1 MRKLSILI
9 ISSMILVSWV
19 SSLYAAEILGY
30 PLVEKQ
36 AKFYITILGVIA
48 ASVAMVSALYLCFW
62 LLDFKKK
69 TATRTLQRE
78 KEVLGGELVVAL
90 QSAK

>member
-1 MRKLSILI
+1 LAILI
-9 ISSMILVSWV
+9 ISSMILFGWV

-36 AKFYITILGVIA
+36 AKFYTIILGVIA
-48 ASVAMVSALYLCFW
+48 ASVFMVSALYLC
-62 LLDFKKK
+62 LKA
-69 TATRTLQRE
+69 ATPTLQRE
-78 KEVLGGELVVAL
+78 KEVLAGELVVAL

>member
-1 MRKLSILI
+1 MRKLAILI

-36 AKFYITILGVIA
+36 AKFYTTILGVIV
-48 ASVAMVSALYLCFW
+48 ASVAMVSASYLCFW

-69 TATRTLQRE
+69 IATRTLQRE
-78 KEVLGGELVVAL
+78 KGVLGGELVVAL

>member
-1 MRKLSILI
+1 MRKLAILI
-9 ISSMILVSWV
+9 ISSMILLGWV

-36 AKFYITILGVIA
+36 AKFYTIILGVIA
-48 ASVAMVSALYLCFW
+48 ASVFMVSALYFCFW
-62 LLDFKKK
+62 LVDFKKK
-69 TATRTLQRE
+69 AATPTLQRE

>member
-1 MRKLSILI
+1 MRKLAILI

-36 AKFYITILGVIA
+36 VKFYTTILGVIA
-48 ASVAMVSALYLCFW
+48 ASVVMVSASYLCFW

-69 TATRTLQRE
+69 TATPTVQRE
-78 KEVLGGELVVAL
+78 KEVSGGELVVAL

>member
-1 MRKLSILI
+1 
-9 ISSMILVSWV
+9 
-19 SSLYAAEILGY
+19 
-30 PLVEKQ
+30 
-36 AKFYITILGVIA
+36 
-48 ASVAMVSALYLCFW
+48 

-69 TATRTLQRE
+69 TATPTRQKE

>member
-1 MRKLSILI
+1 MRKLAILI
-9 ISSMILVSWV
+9 ISSMILMSWV

-48 ASVAMVSALYLCFW
+48 ASVAMVSASYLCFW
-62 LLDFKKK
+62 LLDFKKRA
-69 TATRTLQRE
+69 ATRSLQRE
-78 KEVLGGELVVAL
+78 TGVLGGKLVVAL
-90 QSAK
+90 HSAK

>member
-1 MRKLSILI
+1 MRKLAILI
-9 ISSMILVSWV
+9 ISSMILLGWV
-19 SSLYAAEILGY
+19 SGLYAAEILGY

-36 AKFYITILGVIA
+36 AKFYTIMLGVIA
-48 ASVAMVSALYLCFW
+48 ASVFMVSALYLCFW
-62 LLDFKKK
+62 LVDSKKK
-69 TATRTLQRE
+69 VATPSLERE

>member
-1 MRKLSILI
+1 MRKLAILI

-36 AKFYITILGVIA
+36 AKFYTAILGVIA
-48 ASVAMVSALYLCFW
+48 ASIALVSALYLCFW
-62 LLDFKKK
+62 LLEFKKK
-69 TATRTLQRE
+69 TATRTLRRE
-78 KEVLGGELVVAL
+78 KEVLGGELAVAL
-90 QSAK
+90 HSAK